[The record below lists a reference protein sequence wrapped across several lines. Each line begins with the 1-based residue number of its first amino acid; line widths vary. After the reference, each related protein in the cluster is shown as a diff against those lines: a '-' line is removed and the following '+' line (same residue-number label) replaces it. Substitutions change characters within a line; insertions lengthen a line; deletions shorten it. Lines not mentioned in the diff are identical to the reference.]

1 MAVFVRIRAWRA
13 RRNERKNEQL
23 IAQAAVGPKNT
34 SDAKR
39 AAYDNLRGAKGT
51 EQGPGGGLS

>member
-51 EQGPGGGLS
+51 EQGPGGA